1 MSITN
6 ELSKDHP
13 LKNTSIGQL
22 IEEGYSNTDFSAAIG
37 CASNTVSAWRSGKYP
52 SGTMQQKA
60 TNHIKERDDNKAI
73 MENLMESYD
82 HASVHVQNDALVSI
96 PAHKLEKFKKL
107 MSFGGFDYVM
117 GD

>member
-6 ELSKDHP
+6 ELSKNHP

-60 TNHIKERDDNKAI
+60 ANHIKERDDNKTLLAPPAI
-73 MENLMESYD
+73 A
-82 HASVHVQNDALVSI
+82 HGQNDALVSV
-96 PAHKLEKFKKL
+96 PSHKLDKFKKL
-107 MSFGGFDYVM
+107 MAFGGFDYVM